1 LKKYKSEIIIF
12 AVTFVVLGLLIAIP
26 LVFLQGSFIRIILYQ
41 IVGAIAFMA
50 ITVFQI
56 HKHYKKPLEQFS
68 EAARK
73 VANGDFSVYVPSRN
87 RSDRMDF
94 LDIIFRDFNKM
105 VEELGSIETLKTEF
119 FSNVSHEIRTPLS
132 VIQNYAEMLQK
143 ETLTAEQRLDYTTTI
158 LGATRRLS
166 DLISNMLKLN
176 KLEKQT
182 ISPVPEPYD
191 LCRQLC
197 ECSLLFEVDW
207 EKKGIEFIA
216 EIEDYATINAD
227 ASLLEIVWNNL
238 LSNAVKFT
246 EQGGTVTLWQTSD
259 VNSVTVSVSDS
270 GCGMDEETKR
280 HIFDKF
286 YQGDSSHATEGNG
299 LGLALVRRIVELADG
314 SITVDSEVGQGST
327 FTVYLPLILETE
339 AKYNV

>member
-1 LKKYKSEIIIF
+1 
-12 AVTFVVLGLLIAIP
+12 LGLLIAIP
-26 LVFLQGSFIRIILYQ
+26 LVFFQGSFIRIIVYQ
-41 IVGAIAFMA
+41 IIGAIVFTA

-87 RSDRMDF
+87 RSDKMDF

-132 VIQNYAEMLQK
+132 VIANYAEMLQK
-143 ETLTAEQRLDYTTTI
+143 DNLTAEQRLDYTSTI

-166 DLISNMLKLN
+166 DLVSNMLKLN

-191 LCRQLC
+191 LCQQLC
-197 ECSLLFEVDW
+197 ECALLFEAGW
-207 EKKGIEFIA
+207 EKKDIEFVA

-246 EQGGTVTLWQTSD
+246 ETDGKITLKQTSEN
-259 VNSVTVSVSDS
+259 NSVTVSVADT
-270 GCGMDEETKR
+270 GCGMDDETKR

-286 YQGDSSHATEGNG
+286 YQGDSSHSTEGNG

-327 FTVYLPLILETE
+327 FTVYLSLKLESE
-339 AKYNV
+339 EKNNG